1 MNNLGQS
8 VSNILNLSRKIQA
21 LSADG
26 KHNAEVYELATQL
39 ILDAQ
44 AIRQATHK
52 LNIYAEKTVAD
63 IVRNSGGN
71 YGKS

>member
-1 MNNLGQS
+1 MNNLGQAIA
-8 VSNILNLSRKIQA
+8 NILNLSRKIQS

-39 ILDAQ
+39 ILEAHH
-44 AIRQATHK
+44 IRQATH
-52 LNIYAEKTVAD
+52 NINAYAEKTIAD

-71 YGKS
+71 YG

>member
-1 MNNLGQS
+1 MNNLGQA
-8 VSNILNLSRKIQA
+8 VTNILNLSRKIQS

-39 ILDAQ
+39 ILEAQ
-44 AIRQATHK
+44 EIRHATHK
-52 LNIYAEKTVAD
+52 LNIYAEKTISD

-71 YGKS
+71 YG